1 MPPPPTV
8 VRRPALILAA
18 VAPVIALGLLNGLYL
33 EPLHARA
40 PLAFWTADAL
50 HFVVL
55 PLLALYLLRR
65 LGLSWAALGLA
76 PPASARSALLL
87 GGQTLL
93 AWAAYT
99 VVYLGTR
106 QLAARLLDGTA
117 PAFGY
122 GTALPDYDLARL
134 AGVLYFAASAA
145 LSEEFVYRG
154 VLWAWARAR
163 LPART
168 ARAVF
173 SAGSALLFAA
183 IHWENGAHE
192 LAATFALGLLAGALY
207 LRIASLWP
215 LIGAHFL
222 VDLFEFG

>member
-1 MPPPPTV
+1 MPSLHPT

-33 EPLHARA
+33 EPLHEHA
-40 PLAFWTADAL
+40 PAVFWAADAL

-55 PLLALYLLRR
+55 PLLELYLLRR

-76 PPASARSALLL
+76 PPASARAAFVRF
-87 GGQTLL
+87 GQTLV

-99 VVYLGTR
+99 VTYLGTR

-154 VLWAWARAR
+154 ALWAWARAR
-163 LPART
+163 FPAGT
-168 ARAVF
+168 ATAIFVP
-173 SAGSALLFAA
+173 GSALLFAA

-192 LAATFALGLLAGALY
+192 LAATFALGLLAAALY